1 MIIFLIFD
9 DFAVNANKLHQ
20 VLSLCELHYCIF
32 AKLLQNLC
40 RNLQW
45 QNLSISTSLLW
56 YFWTLR
62 LFPTNKNSINKGP
75 PVWRKPFQCRSKT
88 NKKTTDKIMGPTLKS
103 QTYTTNLPNKARWW
117 ETLCVVIFI
126 GNLWFAMCV
135 KIQNFPNTYSD
146 LDLMPFHTIAIWGYS
161 IYDAQ
166 PCFFT
171 KKSDFV

>member
-1 MIIFLIFD
+1 M
-9 DFAVNANKLHQ
+9 DFKWLFSLSSMTLQWMPTNYTRSSAYANFTIAF
-20 VLSLCELHYCIF
+20 SLNCCKI
-32 AKLLQNLC
+32 C
-40 RNLQW
+40 VGRNLQW

-62 LFPTNKNSINKGP
+62 LFPTNRNSINKGP

-135 KIQNFPNTYSD
+135 KIQNFPNKVTLTWCHST
-146 LDLMPFHTIAIWGYS
+146 L
-161 IYDAQ
+161 
-166 PCFFT
+166 
-171 KKSDFV
+171 